1 MTASKAKKAESFK
14 LKMERLAKIVE
25 RLESDDIELEEALAA
40 FEEGVKLS
48 KECAVSLTAAEKKI
62 EILMKDAS
70 GEARLESFDPG
81 LDDEDL
87 GDED

>member
-1 MTASKAKKAESFK
+1 LTASKAKKAESFK